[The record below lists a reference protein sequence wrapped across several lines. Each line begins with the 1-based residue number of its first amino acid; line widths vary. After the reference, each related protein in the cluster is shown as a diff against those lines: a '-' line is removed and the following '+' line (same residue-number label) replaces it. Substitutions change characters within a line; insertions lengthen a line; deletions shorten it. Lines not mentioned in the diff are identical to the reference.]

1 MKTLIKNV
9 NTGRFVTIANDKW
22 EEIYEAE
29 KATKFSTDNLSDK
42 LALIQ
47 ALTSKDYE
55 LVPIYDSI
63 HYE

>member
-1 MKTLIKNV
+1 MKTLIKNI
-9 NTGRFVTIANDKW
+9 NTERFVIVINDKW